1 MDPGFPVGVGANIRF
16 CQNFQKKLHE
26 IEIILGRKGVG
37 APLGPPMKEFSNM
50 MAASSSYQ

>member
-16 CQNFQKKLHE
+16 CQNVQKKLHE

-37 APLGPPMKEFSNM
+37 GAPRSANEGI
-50 MAASSSYQ
+50 Q